1 MQAAKAGLLEV
12 GDVFVVNKADRDGA
26 DATHRD
32 IQGMLALGQREA
44 GQWRP
49 QVVRAVASRGE
60 GIDDVVA
67 AVGKHRAWLSEHGQL
82 QARREHRATV
92 EVEEIALDPGPGTE
106 VARRPV

>member
-1 MQAAKAGLLEV
+1 
-12 GDVFVVNKADRDGA
+12 
-26 DATHRD
+26 
-32 IQGMLALGQREA
+32 MLALGEREA

-92 EVEEIALDPGPGTE
+92 EVEEIALGTLRGRIGSLRHGTALPGLAAQVAAGHLDPYTAAADLLASLNPT
-106 VARRPV
+106 